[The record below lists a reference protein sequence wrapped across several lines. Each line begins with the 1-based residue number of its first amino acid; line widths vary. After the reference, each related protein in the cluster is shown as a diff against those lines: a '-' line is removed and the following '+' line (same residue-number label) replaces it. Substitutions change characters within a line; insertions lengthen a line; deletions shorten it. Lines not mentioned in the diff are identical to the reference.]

1 MQRRSILMRHE
12 TGRMETYYTRES
24 SATPRRV
31 ATARPLLSV
40 EEKPVLRGL
49 RRWIGLRPIEQ
60 GGGPRA
66 RARTRG
72 GPRARARARAR
83 ARTRGGLRA
92 RARPG
97 RRGRAGARD
106 RAGDLARDR
115 ARRGRRD
122 RRRRLAGRRARGRA
136 RLEARH
142 VRGAELQV
150 LVRLA
155 PQPLVFVARHGG
167 DAPLGDD
174 VPVDAALGH
183 EGGVGVVEEGLH
195 LVRRLERRAPS
206 DGGDKRGGPE
216 LALGAA
222 PPGGGPR
229 ARAPLER
236 APRRVVPRGG
246 PPPRSGRGRGTSP
259 P

>member
-60 GGGPRA
+60 GGA
-66 RARTRG
+66 
-72 GPRARARARAR
+72 PRARARARAR
-83 ARTRGGLRA
+83 ARTRGWLRA
-92 RARPG
+92 RAWARARARTRGWLHARARLG
-97 RRGRAGARD
+97 RRGRAGTRD

-115 ARRGRRD
+115 ARHGRRD

-155 PQPLVFVARHGG
+155 PTPLVFVARHGG

-183 EGGVGVVEEGLH
+183 EGGFGVVEEGLN
-195 LVRRLERRAPS
+195 LFRRLERRAPA
-206 DGGDKRGGPE
+206 DGVQDVGKG
-216 LALGAA
+216 
-222 PPGGGPR
+222 
-229 ARAPLER
+229 
-236 APRRVVPRGG
+236 
-246 PPPRSGRGRGTSP
+246 
-259 P
+259 

>member
-66 RARTRG
+66 RAW
-72 GPRARARARAR
+72 ARAR
-83 ARTRGGLRA
+83 ARTRGWLHA
-92 RARPG
+92 RARLG
-97 RRGRAGARD
+97 RRGRAGTRD

-115 ARRGRRD
+115 ARHGRRD

-155 PQPLVFVARHGG
+155 PQALVFVARHGG

-206 DGGDKRGGPE
+206 DGGDERGGPE

-222 PPGGGPR
+222 PPGGGPAR
-229 ARAPLER
+229 PRAPGARAP
-236 APRRVVPRGG
+236 PRRPAR
-246 PPPRSGRGRGTSP
+246 RSP
-259 P
+259 PAFGAGD